1 MCVIPGNVKATWIA
15 GKVNSIGNSAL
26 YCTKKFEGNL
36 QLSCKRKC
44 DKYKKENVA
53 FQADVL
59 MQ

>member
-36 QLSCKRKC
+36 QLAILQ
-44 DKYKKENVA
+44 KE
-53 FQADVL
+53 
-59 MQ
+59 M